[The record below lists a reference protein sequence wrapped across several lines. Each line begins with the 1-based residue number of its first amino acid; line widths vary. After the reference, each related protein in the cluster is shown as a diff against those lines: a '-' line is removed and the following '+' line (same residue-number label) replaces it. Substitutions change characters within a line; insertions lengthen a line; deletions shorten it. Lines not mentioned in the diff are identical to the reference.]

1 MRRKVGNMKSKPK
14 SIFMILITLGIIFA
28 LLPIINNVFNF
39 NAGNSD
45 RSTGFSDEITLD
57 NENVRLSKISGPIY
71 IDDDNP
77 SFNWSIA
84 KGAGICTG
92 NGTYSEPYVIEDLVI
107 DGGGSG
113 SCIWIENSDVYFNIE
128 NCTLYNSGVNWDDS
142 GIKLAIDVDNGQLI
156 DNLIH
161 DNYIGIFLESS
172 DNNTISG
179 NIINN
184 SIDNGLR
191 VWYSYNN
198 TISGNTANHNREA
211 GISLVETDNNT
222 VSGNFLL
229 NNGVGIHLDN
239 TNYTRILNNTIEHT
253 DGDGISFHGSSNN
266 NWISKNFVNNNTWG
280 ISFVDQSHNNTAID
294 NYVHDSSAIGMEV
307 YGDNHRILDNVITN
321 NGHGI
326 MISSNNNIISGNT
339 ISFNTNGI
347 GLSGSNNIISL
358 NTIEGNLVNMANDD
372 GVSNQWDNGTI
383 GNYWGDYSGKDA
395 DDDGIGDTPYII
407 PGAAGSQD
415 NYPIWW
421 DAPIVSIDSP
431 TANATFSNTAPG
443 YEISIEG
450 IPQSMW
456 YTIEGIGGNFPI
468 TELNGIID
476 QDTWDSLDDGDITIT
491 FYAQDSESEIGSLS
505 IIVIKYIPNTSSTDG
520 IPGYN
525 LFFLF
530 GVLSVVAIIISIK
543 LKRIKK

>member
-1 MRRKVGNMKSKPK
+1 MRRKVGKMKSKPK

-28 LLPIINNVFNF
+28 LSATISNYLSFDMGINDKYSENF
-39 NAGNSD
+39 DTPN
-45 RSTGFSDEITLD
+45 LK
-57 NENVRLSKISGPIY
+57 LSKISGPIY
-71 IDDDNP
+71 INDNNP
-77 SFNWSIA
+77 SNNWSVA
-84 KGAGICTG
+84 KDAGICTG
-92 NGTYSEPYVIEDLVI
+92 SGTFSDPYVIEDLVI

-113 SCIWIENSDVYFNIE
+113 SCIWIENSDVYFTIE
-128 NCTLYNSGVNWDDS
+128 NCSLYNSGVNWDDS
-142 GIKLAIDVDNGQLI
+142 GISLINVDNGQLI
-156 DNLIH
+156 ANIANNSGIRFDNCK
-161 DNYIGIFLESS
+161 NC
-172 DNNTISG
+172 TISG
-179 NIINN
+179 NNVSNSNNGGIHLSYGSNNKII
-184 SIDNGLR
+184 
-191 VWYSYNN
+191 
-198 TISGNTANHNREA
+198 GNTANYA
-211 GISLVETDNNT
+211 GISISETDNNI
-222 VSGNFLL
+222 VSGNMLNGGGIFLG
-229 NNGVGIHLDN
+229 NA
-239 TNYTRILNNTIEHT
+239 NYTRIFNNTVEHT

-294 NYVHDSSAIGMEV
+294 NYVHNSSAIGMEV

-326 MISSNNNIISGNT
+326 EITSDNNYISGNT

-358 NTIEGNLVNMANDD
+358 NTIEGNLVNTANDD

-505 IIVIKYIPNTSSTDG
+505 IIVIKYIPSTSSTDG